1 MSDDRRRGAG
11 DSSERGSVH
20 DAVTDDVPPPDE
32 PATADAPRKGTFG
45 WQQVIA
51 LIVTLVVLVVVFA
64 VVLPQLGD
72 YDDAWQAI
80 QDLSAGWLAALLAVT
95 VVNIVIY
102 VFPYQA
108 ALPGLGYRQAFV
120 VRQTSFMISNVI
132 PAGGAIGIGV
142 QYAMLSGYGQGPAP
156 ATAVIGVTSTW
167 NTMVTLCLPVVA
179 LTGLAVTG
187 QADAVATTVA
197 VVGLVVVAVMIGAL
211 ASILR
216 NEGTARRIGDLASRG
231 IAALARMVGRTL
243 EVDAGRAV
251 VEFRNSIVGVVAR
264 RWHVVTA
271 TNLLQ
276 QLAQFSVLWV
286 ALVAV
291 QGGSSEATLVEA
303 FAAFAFARLATFIPV
318 PPGGLGTTDAA
329 LTAILQA
336 FGVGADLALAAVLV
350 WRAATYLPQVFIGI
364 ATFATWR
371 LRRRRRSEAPRAG

>member
-1 MSDDRRRGAG
+1 M
-11 DSSERGSVH
+11 
-20 DAVTDDVPPPDE
+20 TDNVSPPDD
-32 PATADAPRKGTFG
+32 TAPVDAPRKGTFG
-45 WQQVIA
+45 RPQVIA

-80 QDLSAGWLAALLAVT
+80 QSLSAGWLAALAAVT
-95 VVNIVIY
+95 IVNIVIY

-108 ALPGLGYRQAFV
+108 ALPGLGYRPAFV
-120 VRQTSFMISNVI
+120 VRQTSFMISNAI

-142 QYAMLSGYGQGPAP
+142 QYAMLSSYGQGPAP
-156 ATAVIGVTSTW
+156 TTAVIGVTSTW
-167 NTMVTLCLPVVA
+167 NTMVTLFLPVVA
-179 LTGLAVTG
+179 LTGLAISG
-187 QADAVATTVA
+187 QADAAATAVAA
-197 VVGLVVVAVMIGAL
+197 VGLVVVAVMIGAL

-243 EVDAGRAV
+243 EVDAGGAV

-264 RWHVVTA
+264 RWHVVTG

-276 QLAQFSVLWV
+276 QLAQFAVLWA
-286 ALVAV
+286 ALLAV
-291 QGGSSEATLVEA
+291 QGGSSEATLLEA
-303 FAAFAFARLATFIPV
+303 FAAFAFARLTTFIPV

-336 FGVGADLALAAVLV
+336 FGVAADLALAAVLV
-350 WRAATYLPQVFIGI
+350 WRAATYFPQIFIGI

-371 LRRRRRSEAPRAG
+371 LRHRRRSDVPRAR